1 MFPVTY
7 SIILYFLTRCSIGHT
22 RVSHNFI
29 LNEEHYLKV
38 VHVIPFI
45 LYMLNI
51 FHITVWLVL
60 IFDEHFMRSILKLI
74 CRSQLIVLHFVL
86 QVIQLVCYQFYL
98 WICNKVSKVNKS
110 SCLLWHQDSNT
121 LK

>member
-1 MFPVTY
+1 LY
-7 SIILYFLTRCSIGHT
+7 GIQSIVVKIQCSYVKSVILYFLTRCSIGHT

-29 LNEEHYLKV
+29 VNEEHYLKV

-74 CRSQLIVLHFVL
+74 SL
-86 QVIQLVCYQFYL
+86 QMLQGC
-98 WICNKVSKVNKS
+98 
-110 SCLLWHQDSNT
+110 
-121 LK
+121 